1 MARNEGWHKLQVL
14 IMKKVIYFMYVILAT
29 VLMTSCITQEWDP
42 DEEIKVLSDKWSSKY
57 VDNALR
63 YAMDSKTSLKDTLSI
78 DFTRRE
84 REGGDSVNICSVLFQ
99 IKDSMV
105 VTVDG
110 YRYADKF
117 RAHLYTVGAGII
129 NYKGKF
135 RVDFYE
141 TGKDTPWISSEIEY
155 SPSDKSEYKPYS
167 KGSKTIWY

>member
-1 MARNEGWHKLQVL
+1 MARYEGWHQLQVL
-14 IMKKVIYFMYVILAT
+14 IMKKVIYFMYAILAT

-42 DEEIKVLSDKWSSKY
+42 DEEIKVLSDKWSSNY
-57 VDNALR
+57 VDNVLR

-84 REGGDSVNICSVLFQ
+84 REGGDSVNISSVLFQ

-105 VTVDG
+105 VTVNG

-155 SPSDKSEYKPYS
+155 NPSDESKYRPYS

>member
-1 MARNEGWHKLQVL
+1 
-14 IMKKVIYFMYVILAT
+14 MKKVIYFMYAILAT
-29 VLMTSCITQEWDP
+29 VLMTSCITQEWNP
-42 DEEIKVLSDKWSSKY
+42 DEEIKVLSDKWSSNY
-57 VDNALR
+57 VDNVLR

-84 REGGDSVNICSVLFQ
+84 RESGDSVNISSVLFQ

-105 VTVDG
+105 VTVNG

-141 TGKDTPWISSEIEY
+141 TGKDTPWINSEIEY
-155 SPSDKSEYKPYS
+155 SPYDGNKYKSFEKII
-167 KGSKTIWY
+167 KTSRY

>member
-1 MARNEGWHKLQVL
+1 MARYEGWHKLQVL

-42 DEEIKVLSDKWSSKY
+42 DEEIKVLSDKWSSNY
-57 VDNALR
+57 VDNVLR

-84 REGGDSVNICSVLFQ
+84 REGGDSVNISSVLFQ

-117 RAHLYTVGAGII
+117 RAHLYTVDAGII

-155 SPSDKSEYKPYS
+155 NPSDESKYRPYS